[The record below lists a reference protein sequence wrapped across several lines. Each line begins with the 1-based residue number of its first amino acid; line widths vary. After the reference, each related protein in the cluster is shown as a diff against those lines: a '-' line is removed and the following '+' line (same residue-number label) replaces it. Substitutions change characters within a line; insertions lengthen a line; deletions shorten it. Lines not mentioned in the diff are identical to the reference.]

1 MGGET
6 MIKELLTVLI
16 GCASYAVLRYA
27 VFGDVSPLHIPG
39 YIMNK
44 SIAMAA
50 VLSLFLSAFQGG
62 SARRERSRF
71 WSKACWQLLFVHIL
85 LSLAILSK
93 GYYPKFFAGERMNL
107 TGEAMLL
114 LGALAAYCFRSLAAD
129 RIGEAARLKL
139 TLFACALVAGHLF
152 VMGYAGWLQVW
163 KWHGGLPPITL
174 LCFVLALLSLLC
186 FLKQGAAVSGA
197 LPDEDAVLPE
207 RGEG

>member
-16 GCASYAVLRYA
+16 GTTCYAVLRYA

-62 SARRERSRF
+62 SARRERLRF
-71 WSKACWQLLFVHIL
+71 WSQACSHLLFLHVL

-93 GYYPKFFAGERMNL
+93 GYYAKFFDGERMNL

-114 LGALAAYCFRSLAAD
+114 LGVLAAYCFLRLAAD
-129 RIGEAARLKL
+129 RIGAAARRKL
-139 TLFACALVAGHLF
+139 TLSACALVAGHLF
-152 VMGYAGWLQVW
+152 VMGYAGWPQVG

-186 FLKQGAAVSGA
+186 FLKQEAPVSGA
-197 LPDEDAVLPE
+197 MPDEDAVLPE